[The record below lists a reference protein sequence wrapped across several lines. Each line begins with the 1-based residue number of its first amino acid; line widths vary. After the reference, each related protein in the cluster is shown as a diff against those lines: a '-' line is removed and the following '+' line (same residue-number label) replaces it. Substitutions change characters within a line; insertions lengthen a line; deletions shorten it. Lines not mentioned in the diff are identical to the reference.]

1 MSHMYSYII
10 PGPGPGQSGRAP
22 CVKEWENERSM
33 VVDHGTAGAAPHV
46 YTTCCPAWCRT
57 TLPCR
62 SVLRHT
68 NTIHDAQH
76 ATSSDLRTGRALT
89 GGLLTPENALTGGLL
104 TPENV

>member
-57 TLPCR
+57 TRIHYMLP
-62 SVLRHT
+62 SMVPHHT
-68 NTIHDAQH
+68 A
-76 ATSSDLRTGRALT
+76 
-89 GGLLTPENALTGGLL
+89 
-104 TPENV
+104 V